1 MHAGFASTGV
11 AHLSAEGRLAGGGGG
26 GGGILDARP
35 PANTGTG
42 GTARG
47 ATGGAAGIGGASPI
61 GSGALLAAI
70 GGALAEGA
78 LTGGMA
84 TAEAEPPYGSDRLG
98 GGAIM
103 CKFKAVDGGG
113 GQAEAQGA
121 MQ

>member
-35 PANTGTG
+35 PANTGTS

-47 ATGGAAGIGGASPI
+47 ATGGAAGIGGASPT

-84 TAEAEPPYGSDRLG
+84 TAEAEPRNDRLG

-121 MQ
+121 MH